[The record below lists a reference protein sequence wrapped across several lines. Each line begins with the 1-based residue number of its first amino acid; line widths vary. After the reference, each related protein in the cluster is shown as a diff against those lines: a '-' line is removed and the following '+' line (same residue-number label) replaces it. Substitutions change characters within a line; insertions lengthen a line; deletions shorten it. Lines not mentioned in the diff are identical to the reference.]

1 MPLGENFMPPI
12 PPRGLSDMSSPYN
25 LTAGS
30 TQQTDPS
37 NDSCSPILGNYTL
50 GQQMSQFP
58 NPTGFTP
65 DISPSACSLKIPEIA
80 DVPITHSHSYQPMA
94 FEPASDSKKTKPRP
108 PRNKSKFK
116 RFRNAFIY
124 YVNDQRDKVGE
135 STKKLKNRE
144 FLQLMSA
151 RWKSLSEEE
160 RSPYVK
166 LAEEDKKRFN
176 EDQARFG
183 KYESRQRRYNK
194 VRPGH
199 HGTAPYAL
207 PDPQF
212 PGMFAAPPGLMYGGY
227 GNVASAYA
235 NAAAL
240 SPLYLNL
247 QKATPESMAAAV
259 ASMQANPQYSVLP
272 GPHIH
277 QPPSQQQQSSFLAP
291 PPLAQ
296 RNSTSSTTSSNDLND
311 LQLSLSQSRGYN
323 WNMPGTQGGIPTEA
337 ANDALSA
344 QMSMQGRYPAAA
356 LCQQHP
362 SPGLMQTPTGV
373 PISHS
378 LTEPV
383 LYDNSSLNLAL
394 SGNWPQQQ

>member
-1 MPLGENFMPPI
+1 
-12 PPRGLSDMSSPYN
+12 
-25 LTAGS
+25 
-30 TQQTDPS
+30 
-37 NDSCSPILGNYTL
+37 
-50 GQQMSQFP
+50 
-58 NPTGFTP
+58 
-65 DISPSACSLKIPEIA
+65 
-80 DVPITHSHSYQPMA
+80 MA
-94 FEPASDSKKTKPRP
+94 SEPASDPKKTKPRP

-166 LAEEDKKRFN
+166 LAEADKKRFN

-194 VRPGH
+194 VRPGQ
-199 HGTAPYAL
+199 HGTAPYTL
-207 PDPQF
+207 PDSQF
-212 PGMFAAPPGLMYGGY
+212 PGMLAAPPGLMYGRY

-247 QKATPESMAAAV
+247 QKATPASMAATV
-259 ASMQANPQYSVLP
+259 ASMQTNPQFPVLP
-272 GPHIH
+272 GPPIH
-277 QPPSQQQQSSFLAP
+277 QALSQQQQSSFLAP

-296 RNSTSSTTSSNDLND
+296 RNSTSSSTSSNDLNE
-311 LQLSLSQSRGYN
+311 LRMSLSQNRGYN
-323 WNMPGTQGGIPTEA
+323 WNMPGTQGSISSEV
-337 ANDALSA
+337 ANNALAA

-356 LCQQHP
+356 AALCQQPP

-394 SGNWPQQQ
+394 SGNWPRQQ